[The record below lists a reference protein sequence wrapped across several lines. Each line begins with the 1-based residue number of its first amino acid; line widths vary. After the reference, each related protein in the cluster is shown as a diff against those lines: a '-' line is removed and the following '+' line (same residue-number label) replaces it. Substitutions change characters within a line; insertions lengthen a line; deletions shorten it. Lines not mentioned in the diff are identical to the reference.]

1 MRYPSQAARL
11 PPQRHCADGD
21 RGRGSPLKTM
31 MRHCSLLLVVLVTTA
46 ICVAQS
52 PQVETPKIETTYDG
66 SKDRTTVRLA
76 PVQISGEKDKYHSLH
91 MAPSFS
97 FPGHELQRPSK
108 IDFEL
113 QTIVKARL
121 LDSDLYVVFIV
132 DGETIFLSSSNRRA
146 VMLPVPGRR
155 WIGEQLIFNMPYGML
170 LKITK
175 AKKFEIK
182 FDGVRF
188 EVGETQLQALRDF
201 ADQIENAS
209 GSTSTSAP

>member
-1 MRYPSQAARL
+1 MRRL
-11 PPQRHCADGD
+11 C
-21 RGRGSPLKTM
+21 LWLLMVLFTTVI
-31 MRHCSLLLVVLVTTA
+31 CS
-46 ICVAQS
+46 AQS
-52 PQVETPKIETTYDG
+52 PQTETVPAAKIETTYDS

-132 DGETIFLSSSNRRA
+132 DGETTFLSSSNRRA
-146 VMLPVPGRR
+146 ILRPVPGRR
-155 WIGEQLIFNMPYGML
+155 WIGEQLIFNMPYEML

-182 FDGVRF
+182 FEEVRF
-188 EVGETQLQALRDF
+188 EVGETQLQALREF
-201 ADQIENAS
+201 AAQI
-209 GSTSTSAP
+209 

>member
-1 MRYPSQAARL
+1 M
-11 PPQRHCADGD
+11 
-21 RGRGSPLKTM
+21 
-31 MRHCSLLLVVLVTTA
+31 LLVLTVT
-46 ICVAQS
+46 CSGQS
-52 PQVETPKIETTYDG
+52 PQLETLPAAKIETTYD
-66 SKDRTTVRLA
+66 SIKDRTTIRLA

-97 FPGHELQRPSK
+97 FPGRRPERPSK

-121 LDSDLYVVFIV
+121 LDSDLYVVFII

-146 VMLPVPGRR
+146 ILRPVPGRR
-155 WIGEQLIFNMPYGML
+155 WIGEQLIFNMPYEML

-182 FDGVRF
+182 FDGVKF
-188 EVGETQLQALRDF
+188 EVGEPQMQTLRDF
-201 ADQIENAS
+201 ATQVN
-209 GSTSTSAP
+209 